1 MKKCRLWLMLIGL
14 TLMIPGCGFNEEG
27 ENYTVTVSE
36 ATPTPEPTATP
47 IPTPEATPTPAPVIE
62 VTTSG
67 VQIEKVEGVYY
78 ALDAINLRADCSTEA
93 DVMFAA
99 TLGQELRST
108 GISVD
113 RNWVEV
119 NIDGYTYYAN
129 AQYVSTTPPQ

>member
-1 MKKCRLWLMLIGL
+1 MKKCILWVMLFGL
-14 TLMIPGCGFNEEG
+14 ALMIPGCGFNEEG
-27 ENYTVTVSE
+27 EDYTVTVIE
-36 ATPTPEPTATP
+36 ATPTPEPT
-47 IPTPEATPTPAPVIE
+47 PTPEVTPEPTPTPAPVIE
-62 VTTSG
+62 VTASG

-78 ALDAINLRADCSTEA
+78 AQDAINLRADCSTEA

-113 RNWVEV
+113 KNWVEV
-119 NIDGYTYYAN
+119 NIDGYTYYAS